1 MTRDE
6 QILIECE
13 LTPDA
18 PLCDEETVLVR
29 LLLDAK
35 NITINKID
43 GLSDCRNA
51 DFATETQHT
60 VDGYELYVLKED
72 KYVNDVQIED
82 HVYYDEDNFK
92 EALCNIVLENQHI
105 EISTDV
111 CVEDLYWDI
120 DEVIEQLEDEGI
132 IILDDEESSPTNGQ
146 YILSVVYDR
155 RMDNM

>member
-1 MTRDE
+1 MTKDE

-35 NITINKID
+35 NITIID
-43 GLSDCRNA
+43 GHSNTA
-51 DFATETQHT
+51 DFTTEIQHT

>member
-1 MTRDE
+1 MTKDE

-29 LLLDAK
+29 LLLEAK
-35 NITINKID
+35 NITIID
-43 GLSDCRNA
+43 GHSNTA
-51 DFATETQHT
+51 DFTTEIQHT
-60 VDGYELYVLKED
+60 VDGYEVYVLKED
-72 KYVNDVQIED
+72 KYVNDIQIED
-82 HVYYDEDNFK
+82 HVYYDVDNFK

-111 CVEDLYWDI
+111 CIEDLYWDI
-120 DEVIEQLEDEGI
+120 DEVIEQLEEEGI
-132 IILDDEESSPTNGQ
+132 ITLDDVEGSPTDGQ

-155 RMDNM
+155 RHDNM

>member
-1 MTRDE
+1 MTKDE

-29 LLLDAK
+29 LLLEAK
-35 NITINKID
+35 NITIID
-43 GLSDCRNA
+43 GHSNTA
-51 DFATETQHT
+51 DFTTEIQHT
-60 VDGYELYVLKED
+60 VDGYEVYVLKED
-72 KYVNDVQIED
+72 KYVNDIQIED

-120 DEVIEQLEDEGI
+120 DEVIEQLEEECI
-132 IILDDEESSPTNGQ
+132 ITLDDVEGSPTDGQ

>member
-29 LLLDAK
+29 LLLEAK
-35 NITINKID
+35 NITIID
-43 GLSDCRNA
+43 GHSNTA
-51 DFATETQHT
+51 DFTTEIQHT
-60 VDGYELYVLKED
+60 VDGYEVYVLKED

>member
-1 MTRDE
+1 MTKDE

-29 LLLDAK
+29 LLLEAK
-35 NITINKID
+35 NITIID
-43 GLSDCRNA
+43 GHSNTA
-51 DFATETQHT
+51 DFTTEIQHT